1 MNPFPYIN
9 KYFNKSRLHFIG
21 FLLALIIIFNLSA
34 SANANSAKV
43 LETIKLHFDGIESP
57 PYCLI
62 PYQKIRRPKIG
73 LALSGGG
80 LRGVTQIGVLKVLVE
95 NNIPVDYIVG
105 TSIGALVGGLFASG
119 YSPDEMWRIT
129 QSIDWGSVLNDKPQ
143 RSTLFLGEKQKIN
156 RAFLQFRLD
165 GLKPSLPEA
174 YTPGYKLT
182 DILTK
187 LILDAPYHS
196 QDFTTL
202 PVPLK
207 IIATDLLSG
216 QAVFLKK
223 GDLAEAIRA
232 SIAIP
237 LLLTPVEIDSMLLID
252 GGVMD
257 NIPVKATKKF
267 GADIVIAV
275 DATSPLR
282 TRKEM
287 QMPWEIAD
295 QVTTIMQREHDNSQ
309 LSKADIVIHFN
320 DMQGNSTDTENIDN
334 FFKEGQKRAAQQI
347 AKLKTVIHRAESD
360 DNNQSYHI
368 ARVKI
373 SPLPALNID
382 LPIDTTGHRNIAGN
396 EIYSTLEKTY
406 KLGYFK
412 SVLAEI
418 TRVGMDTVLCY
429 RLISNPVLAQVN
441 FYGNTI
447 FPDSV
452 LIKPFEPLMGKVIN
466 YKKSRKA
473 LESVLRRYRK
483 NGNSLARIE
492 KISFLQKN
500 STAKI
505 YLSEGKIGKITFYGN
520 KKTKDFVVSRE
531 FSLKEGNVFQIE
543 QANDAKNNLYGTG
556 LFNSIILKLRQQQN
570 LWNLQLNLSE
580 KLSHVV
586 RFGAHYDRERNGRA
600 FVEFSN
606 ENFLGTGNDL
616 TFHGQYGDRDLVTS
630 VDYRVDRI
638 FKTYLTSRLDFHH
651 KKSKHFAYKNLNGV
665 GEYERQATGGL
676 FTLGQQI
683 KRFGTISGFMRIE
696 EINIRSISGHGY
708 DAGSLVI
715 NTIGFNTII
724 DTRDQVP
731 FPHTGKYH
739 KFSYEVSGG
748 KFLGADISYFKVQN
762 QLATYWTFKKRNTIC
777 PKLVWGTSDL
787 TTPFS
792 EQFRI
797 GGEKSFYGL
806 REGELQGR
814 HLILGSFEY
823 RYQLP
828 GKILFDTFL
837 SLRFDAGAV
846 WESVLD
852 VKPEDFINGKGIA
865 VSFKTPLGPI
875 SFAYGRASNG
885 KKEMYFTAGYD
896 F

>member
-1 MNPFPYIN
+1 MNPSHRTY
-9 KYFNKSRLHFIG
+9 KYFSQSPFRFFA
-21 FLLALIIIFNLSA
+21 FLLFVIILSTFPA
-34 SANANSAKV
+34 PTRADSARV
-43 LETIKLHFDGIESP
+43 LETIKLKFDGVEAP

-62 PYQKIRRPKIG
+62 PYQKIRRPKVG

-95 NNIPVDYIVG
+95 NDIPVDYIVG
-105 TSIGALVGGLFASG
+105 TSIGALVGALFSSG
-119 YSPDEMWRIT
+119 YSPDEMWKVT
-129 QSIDWGSVLNDKPQ
+129 KSIDWGSVLDDKPQ

-257 NIPVKATKKF
+257 NIPVEAAKKF

-282 TRKEM
+282 TRQEM

-295 QVTTIMQREHDNSQ
+295 QVTTIMQREHDKSQ
-309 LSKADIVIHFN
+309 LSQADIVIQFN
-320 DMQGNSTDTENIDN
+320 DLQGNSTDTENIDV
-334 FFKEGQKRAAQQI
+334 FYKEGQKRAEQQI
-347 AKLKTVIHRAESD
+347 AKLKAILYNAETD
-360 DNNQSYHI
+360 DNDQIYHI
-368 ARVKI
+368 ARVKV
-373 SPLPALNID
+373 SQSPALHID
-382 LPIDTTGHRNIAGN
+382 LPIDTTGHRNISGN
-396 EIYSTLEKTY
+396 EIYSTLEKMY
-406 KLGYFK
+406 ELGYFK

-418 TRVGMDTVLCY
+418 TRVGMDTVLYY
-429 RLISNPVLAQVN
+429 RLTPNPVLSKVE

-452 LIKPFEPLMGKVIN
+452 LAMPLESSIGKVLN
-466 YKKSRKA
+466 HKKLKKA
-473 LESVLRRYRK
+473 LESVIKLYRK
-483 NGNSLARIE
+483 NGSSLARID
-492 KISFLQKN
+492 KISFSKEK
-500 STAKI
+500 SKAKI
-505 YLSEGKIGKITFYGN
+505 YLSEGRIGKITFYGN
-520 KKTKDFVVSRE
+520 KKTKDFVISRE
-531 FSLKEGNVFQIE
+531 FSLKEGNIFQIK

-556 LFNSIILKLRQQQN
+556 LFNSIILKLRRQQN
-570 LWNLQLNLSE
+570 LWNLQLNLNE

-586 RFGAHYDRERNGRA
+586 RLGAHYDRERNGRA

-638 FKTYLTSRLDFHH
+638 FKTYLTSRIDIHH
-651 KKSKHFAYKNLNGV
+651 KKSKHFAYKNLKGV

-683 KRFGTISGFMRIE
+683 KRFGTIFGFMRIE

-708 DAGSLVI
+708 DAGALVI

-731 FPHTGKYH
+731 FPRTGKYH

-777 PKLVWGTSDL
+777 PKLIWGTSDL

-806 REGELQGR
+806 REGEMQGR
-814 HLILGSFEY
+814 HVILGSLEY

-828 GKILFDTFL
+828 GRILFDTFL
-837 SLRFDAGAV
+837 SLRFDVGAV

-852 VKPEDFINGKGIA
+852 VKAEDFIHGKGIA
-865 VSFKTPLGPI
+865 VSFKTPIGPI
-875 SFAYGRASNG
+875 TFAYGRASNG
-885 KKEMYFTAGYD
+885 KREVYFTAGYD